1 MLAFLSQTTL
11 PPSKLIYQLCLVEGH
26 VLMSKNN
33 TVTTATKYTTTNLT
47 TITTTTTIYCGNH
60 YLPNEL

>member
-1 MLAFLSQTTL
+1 
-11 PPSKLIYQLCLVEGH
+11 
-26 VLMSKNN
+26 MSKNN

-60 YLPNEL
+60 YLPNELQETSSHVSIHISCYGCGV